1 MRRVHRI
8 PLSCNSAAWRLP
20 ILGLILALML
30 ATADAARAQRAPAAG
45 NITAAATTY
54 RVVNLGA
61 DPLSALP
68 KINARGQVSFSLNPG
83 AGSRGFFYNGKA
95 VQDIGTLGGAETL
108 AVDLNEA
115 GQVTGGSI
123 LARGSEHAFVWT
135 AGGGMRDIGVLPESS
150 NARAAAINRHGV
162 VTGTSEAVPD
172 FPPRAFRWSAAGG
185 MENLGALAPG
195 SGSFSS
201 GTALN
206 DAGLITGSS
215 TTADLNGHAFAWTR
229 AGGLLDIDTL
239 AGLDSIGV
247 AVGAGG
253 HVAGNVI
260 RDDSFL
266 YHAFLWT
273 PGGGMKDLG
282 TSGGTESFVTAMSP
296 GLQIAGIINL
306 ADGTQRA
313 MSWIRSEGMRSLGTL
328 GGATSFAL
336 GINGRG
342 QIVGLAENRTG
353 EARAFAWTAQGG
365 MVDLNTLLRNAPP
378 GLVLDNA
385 IAINDNGAI
394 VATSNAG
401 LVLLKPR
408 TSNKSELAGG
418 PAVGPLVVPGVA
430 RAGVPLQATV
440 AFVDEDRAGTR
451 SVSWSWGDGSGAQA
465 GRVAGANGG
474 GSASS
479 SHSFAAPGIYR
490 VAATVTDGS
499 GRGTS
504 VSRTVVV
511 AAPSS
516 GTVAGTGAI
525 MSPPGALKRSPSH
538 AGPVSFILIAPSTAG
553 ARAAG
558 MPARL
563 QFDLP
568 GWNFRSDSIRLLGR
582 QGAQHVFEGSGTI
595 QGRGGYRFRLATD
608 AGAAGGAGRF
618 GLKIWHT
625 DPASKAEVVDYDN
638 GRAPAAARGSRLST
652 GSVVLD

>member
-1 MRRVHRI
+1 
-8 PLSCNSAAWRLP
+8 
-20 ILGLILALML
+20 ML
-30 ATADAARAQRAPAAG
+30 AAAAGAGAQPTPAAASKTG
-45 NITAAATTY
+45 AAATTY

-83 AGSRGFFYNGKA
+83 AGSRGYFYNGKT

-115 GQVTGGSI
+115 GQVTGGSF

-135 AGGGMRDIGVLPESS
+135 AGGGMRDIGVLPQAS

-185 MENLGALAPG
+185 MEDLGAFTPG

-206 DAGLITGSS
+206 DAGVITGSS
-215 TTADLNGHAFAWTR
+215 TTAELNGHAFAWTR
-229 AGGLLDIDTL
+229 AGGLIDIDTL
-239 AGLDSIGV
+239 QGLDSIGV

-273 PGGGMKDLG
+273 PGAGMKDLG
-282 TSGGTESFVTAMSP
+282 TAGGTETFVTAMSP

-306 ADGTQRA
+306 PDGTQRA
-313 MSWIRSEGMRSLGTL
+313 LSWTRSGGLRNLGTL
-328 GGATSFAL
+328 GGTTSFAL
-336 GINGRG
+336 AINGKG
-342 QIVGLAENRTG
+342 QIVGLAENRAG
-353 EARAFAWTAQGG
+353 EARAFAWTAQAG
-365 MVDLNTLLRNAPP
+365 MVDLNKRLRNAPP

-385 IAINDNGAI
+385 IAINDGGAI

-401 LVLLKPR
+401 LVLLKPVNG
-408 TSNKSELAGG
+408 SKSEPAGG
-418 PAVGPLVVPGVA
+418 PAVGPLALQGVA
-430 RAGVPLQATV
+430 RAGAPLHATV

-465 GRVAGANGG
+465 GRMAAADGAGK
-474 GSASS
+474 ASS
-479 SHSFAAPGIYR
+479 SHSFAAPGVYR

-499 GRGTS
+499 GRST
-504 VSRTVVV
+504 TVVRSV
-511 AAPSS
+511 VVVAPSS
-516 GTVAGTGAI
+516 GTVAGAGTI
-525 MSPPGALKRSPSH
+525 MSPPGALKQQPSH
-538 AGPVSFILIAPSTAG
+538 AGPVSFRLIAPSSAG
-553 ARAAG
+553 ARAGG

-563 QFDLP
+563 LFELP

-582 QGAQHVFEGSGTI
+582 QGAQHVFEGSGTV
-595 QGRGGYRFRLATD
+595 QGEGNYRFRLATD
-608 AGAAGGAGRF
+608 PGAAGDEGRF

-625 DPASKAEVVDYDN
+625 DPVSKAEVVDYDN
-638 GRAPAAARGSRLST
+638 GRAPTSETGSRLST
-652 GSVVLD
+652 GSVVLE